1 MRYMARMFWTGVT
14 TAGAVDYLELSR
26 YALSRL
32 YMLAGGIFIL
42 VGLVVLPLPIP
53 LGLPMIV
60 VGAAI
65 LINTST
71 TAKKIFVRMG
81 RRYPRT
87 VGRVRNLMSARR
99 RNRQD

>member
-1 MRYMARMFWTGVT
+1 MRYVARMFWTGVT

-26 YALSRL
+26 FALSRL
-32 YMLAGGIFIL
+32 YILAGGVFI
-42 VGLVVLPLPIP
+42 VFGLVMLPLPIP

-60 VGAAI
+60 IGAAI

-71 TAKKIFVRMG
+71 TAKRMFVKSA

-87 VGRVRNLMSARR
+87 VGRVRNLMSARKRSR
-99 RNRQD
+99 RV